1 MNFKRLEVVG
11 FKSFADKTVIEFDG
25 GITGI
30 VGPNGCG
37 KSNVADSIRWVL
49 GEQSSKLLRGSSMQD
64 VIFAGTENRKSLSY
78 AEVTM
83 VLDNSDRTLNIDY
96 NEVSITRKLYRNGDS
111 EYILNNTPCRLKD
124 IIDILHDSGIGRDG
138 YSIIGQGKVD
148 EIVNSKPE
156 NRRIIFE
163 EAAGISKFKAK
174 KVEASRKL
182 ERTRENLS
190 RLRDILAEIERQLT
204 PLKNQAENAKKYLI
218 LKENLKKAE
227 INNYIY
233 QYDNASNNKEA
244 INIKIRA
251 ISEELDNRNHDLE
264 VVVKKY
270 NENFEKIQNI
280 DKDINALYQKMIEL
294 NVKLEKSSSEAS
306 VINEKMSAVINE
318 INRLNEETNR
328 ISASIIS
335 YKNELENIT
344 KIKVENNGKISKLN
358 EEIEGARN
366 HYLSIVDK
374 LAKSEDLSEENQREM
389 VNALSKL
396 SDYKSELSK
405 KTTEKENL
413 SSRLDEITTLL
424 NEETIKNSTINSQIS
439 KLIEEENEMTSS
451 KNQIKVETSACLN
464 KYNESLLKL
473 RLTEDK
479 IGNLL
484 NSIAILDSRKKV
496 LTEMQKDLEGFNNS
510 VKNLLKH
517 SEQNVKLKNQFVGV
531 VASLMQVPQ
540 KFETAIEM
548 ALGGAVQNVV
558 TENEQNANALI
569 DYLKQNALGRAT
581 FLPLTSVKPRRIEDK
596 FLSKLNINGVF
607 GIASDLIKFDTK
619 LKNVFDSLLG
629 ATVIVNDLPLA
640 ISLAKECGYSFRI
653 VTLDGDVIN
662 PAGSIAGGSKKNS
675 VSNLIGRQREIEE
688 IEKHIEKLE
697 LELKENNNLKDKLT
711 EATTLSQ
718 ERIKQNNAEFHNI
731 ELELGVENEK
741 LSALKHS
748 SEDCQNIIFNLRQ
761 NLQTLN
767 SSKSKLENEILEL
780 ETIILSISKNNS
792 VATNAISKTKQQ
804 FDELKI
810 ERDNYNEKITTI
822 RVEIAGLDSEN
833 LSLNEE
839 EIRIKSDIE
848 DKQSLIEE
856 NNENLNKL
864 ELIKQNLL
872 NKLELIKQNENY
884 KACEKEIEQVKSKL
898 DGLDDYK
905 QQLQIN
911 LKELDEDRSNF
922 TNQISKLQN
931 KKSLEE
937 LNLTKIDTELENMQ
951 ERVWEAYELTYAT
964 SLEYKIENY
973 NLEEG
978 LIEANKNKREID
990 KLGYVNVNAIEES
1003 VALNERYETLNAQ
1016 VIDLE
1021 KAEEDT
1027 SKVIRELNSEM
1038 INRFTTEFAKI
1049 NDNFKRVFKE
1059 LFGGGRAELILV
1071 KPEPETDVDGVEKEC
1086 DILDAGVDIIA
1097 QPPGKSLK
1105 NLSLLSGGE
1114 KALTAIAIL
1123 FSILKL
1129 KPMPFCLLDEIEAAL
1144 DDANVG
1150 RFAKYL
1156 NRFSSETQFIVIT
1169 HRKPTMELAD
1179 RLYGV
1184 TMQEKGVSKIV
1195 SVKLSDVNLDE
1206 NN

>member
-344 KIKVENNGKISKLN
+344 KIKDENNGKISKLN

-439 KLIEEENEMTSS
+439 KLIEEENEMTAS

-510 VKNLLKH
+510 VKNLIKH
-517 SEQNVKLKNQFVGV
+517 SETNQNLKKQFIGV
-531 VASLMQVPQ
+531 VANLMEVP
-540 KFETAIEM
+540 KIYETAVEM
-548 ALGGAVQNVV
+548 ALGGAIQNIV
-558 TENEQNANALI
+558 TENEQNANSLI
-569 DYLKQNALGRAT
+569 DYLKQNSLGRAT
-581 FLPLTSVKPRRIEDK
+581 FLPLTSVKSREIEERY
-596 FLSKLNINGVF
+596 LTKLKINGCY
-607 GIASDLIKFDTK
+607 GIASKLIKFDKK
-619 LKNVFDSLLG
+619 LQNIFESLLG

-640 ISLAKECGYSFRI
+640 ISLAKECNYSFRI
-653 VTLDGDVIN
+653 VTLDGDIIN
-662 PAGSIAGGSKKNS
+662 PAGSISGGSKKNS
-675 VSNLIGRQREIEE
+675 VSNLIGRSREIDE
-688 IEKHIEKLE
+688 IELHLNKLNSE
-697 LELKENNNLKDKLT
+697 LAENKTLKENLDNTCTTLQDKIKENNNKLHELEMNSALNNEKIESLKKSCDESKTIIESHKNNIETINSSIAVIENDIFTL
-711 EATTLSQ
+711 EATINSINTNRTST
-718 ERIKQNNAEFHNI
+718 
-731 ELELGVENEK
+731 NE
-741 LSALKHS
+741 
-748 SEDCQNIIFNLRQ
+748 
-761 NLQTLN
+761 
-767 SSKSKLENEILEL
+767 
-780 ETIILSISKNNS
+780 
-792 VATNAISKTKQQ
+792 AISKTQEQ
-804 FDELKI
+804 FSNLKE
-810 ERDNYNEKITTI
+810 ERDRYNEKITAF
-822 RVEIAGLDSEN
+822 RVEIATINSNNLALNNDEIRLQKEIEEKSKNLLEISEN
-833 LSLNEE
+833 LS
-839 EIRIKSDIE
+839 KVSAQ
-848 DKQSLIEE
+848 KQSLE
-856 NNENLNKL
+856 NKL
-864 ELIKQNLL
+864 EQVKQNETYKACQKEINAVKEKLDSLDEYKQNL
-872 NKLELIKQNENY
+872 
-884 KACEKEIEQVKSKL
+884 
-898 DGLDDYK
+898 
-905 QQLQIN
+905 QLHI
-911 LKELDEDRSNF
+911 KELEEDRMNF
-922 TNQISKLQN
+922 SNQIVKLQN
-931 KKSLEE
+931 KKNQEE

-951 ERVWEAYELTYAT
+951 ERIWEEYELTYAS

-1003 VALNERYETLNAQ
+1003 VVIQERYETLNEQ
-1016 VIDLE
+1016 VLDLT

-1027 SKVIRELNSEM
+1027 SKVIKELNSEM
-1038 INRFTTEFAKI
+1038 VNRFTSEFEKI
-1049 NDNFKRVFKE
+1049 NDNFKKVFKE

-1071 KPEPETDVDGVEKEC
+1071 KPETEDEETGEKVC

-1097 QPPGKSLK
+1097 EPPGKSLK

-1123 FSILKL
+1123 FAILKL

-1195 SVKLSDVNLDE
+1195 SVKLNDVEID
-1206 NN
+1206 

>member
-344 KIKVENNGKISKLN
+344 KIKDENNGKISKLN

-439 KLIEEENEMTSS
+439 KLIEEENEMTAS

-510 VKNLLKH
+510 VKNLIKH
-517 SEQNVKLKNQFVGV
+517 SETNQNLKKQFIGV
-531 VASLMQVPQ
+531 VANLMEVP
-540 KFETAIEM
+540 KIYETAVEM
-548 ALGGAVQNVV
+548 ALGGAIQNIV
-558 TENEQNANALI
+558 TENEQNANSLI
-569 DYLKQNALGRAT
+569 DYLKQNSLGRAT
-581 FLPLTSVKPRRIEDK
+581 FLPLTSVKSREIEERY
-596 FLSKLNINGVF
+596 LTKLKINGCY
-607 GIASDLIKFDTK
+607 GIASKLIKFDKK
-619 LKNVFDSLLG
+619 LQNIFESLLG

-640 ISLAKECGYSFRI
+640 ISLAKECNYSFRI
-653 VTLDGDVIN
+653 VTLDGDIIN
-662 PAGSIAGGSKKNS
+662 PAGSISGGSKKNS
-675 VSNLIGRQREIEE
+675 VSNLIGRSREIDE
-688 IEKHIEKLE
+688 IELHLNKLNSE
-697 LELKENNNLKDKLT
+697 LAENKTLKENLDNTCTTLQDKIKENNNKIHELEMNSALNNEKIESLKKSCDESKTIIESHKNNVETINSSIAVIENDIFTL
-711 EATTLSQ
+711 EATINSINTNRTST
-718 ERIKQNNAEFHNI
+718 
-731 ELELGVENEK
+731 NE
-741 LSALKHS
+741 
-748 SEDCQNIIFNLRQ
+748 
-761 NLQTLN
+761 
-767 SSKSKLENEILEL
+767 
-780 ETIILSISKNNS
+780 
-792 VATNAISKTKQQ
+792 AISKTQEQ
-804 FDELKI
+804 FSNLKE
-810 ERDNYNEKITTI
+810 ERDRYNEKITAF
-822 RVEIAGLDSEN
+822 RVEIATINSNNLALNNDEIRLQKEIEEKNKNLLEISEN
-833 LSLNEE
+833 LSK
-839 EIRIKSDIE
+839 ISAQ
-848 DKQSLIEE
+848 KQSLE
-856 NNENLNKL
+856 NKL
-864 ELIKQNLL
+864 EQVKQNETYKACQKEINTVKEKLDSLDEYKQNL
-872 NKLELIKQNENY
+872 
-884 KACEKEIEQVKSKL
+884 
-898 DGLDDYK
+898 
-905 QQLQIN
+905 QLHI
-911 LKELDEDRSNF
+911 KELEEDRMNF
-922 TNQISKLQN
+922 SNQIVKLQN
-931 KKSLEE
+931 KKNQEE

-951 ERVWEAYELTYAT
+951 ERIWEEYELTYAS

-1003 VALNERYETLNAQ
+1003 VVIQERYETLNEQ
-1016 VIDLE
+1016 VLDLT

-1027 SKVIRELNSEM
+1027 SKVIKELNSEM
-1038 INRFTTEFAKI
+1038 VNRFTSEFEKI
-1049 NDNFKRVFKE
+1049 NDNFKKVFKE
-1059 LFGGGRAELILV
+1059 LFGGGRAELVLV
-1071 KPEPETDVDGVEKEC
+1071 KPEIEDEETGEKVC

-1097 QPPGKSLK
+1097 EPPGKSLK

-1123 FSILKL
+1123 FAILKL

-1195 SVKLSDVNLDE
+1195 SVKLNDVEID
-1206 NN
+1206 